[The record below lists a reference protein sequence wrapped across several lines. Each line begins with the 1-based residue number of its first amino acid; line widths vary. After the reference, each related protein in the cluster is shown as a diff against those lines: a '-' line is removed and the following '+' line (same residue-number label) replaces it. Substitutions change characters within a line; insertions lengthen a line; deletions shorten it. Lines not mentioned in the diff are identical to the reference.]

1 MKNIIREIRKNLN
14 YSQVEFSEMLGVS
27 FSAVNRWENGKSV
40 PNQIAQM
47 KIYEMAKEG
56 NVDVVAMINKKLNLI
71 TQDMGLEEGRMLL
84 YHGSKSGLKGR
95 VAPVSRENCD
105 FGKGFYMGTMP
116 EQVLT
121 LVCQYQEAK
130 LYVVSVDMA
139 ELNILN
145 VDTDFDWA
153 MFVAYNRG
161 KMEEAKGSTFYGKY
175 ESYAHD
181 KDLVTGNIADDRM
194 FFVIDNFFRGLI
206 TDAALV
212 NSLSALKM
220 GDQYVAITDKACD
233 AVRIE
238 KEIEI
243 SVLEKEALR
252 DRANDNR
259 KKGIELADSI
269 CRKARREG
277 RFFDEIIE
285 EALHDK

>member
-1 MKNIIREIRKNLN
+1 MKNIIREIRKSLN

-56 NVDVVAMINKKLNLI
+56 NVDVVAMINKKLNQI

-161 KMEEAKGSTFYGKY
+161 KMEVAKGSTFYGKY

-220 GDQYVAITDKACD
+220 GNQYVAITDKACD